1 MIRRPPRATRT
12 DTLFPYTTLFRS
24 VDEASPQCI
33 GISVS
38 GPCYFPGAQMIR
50 VGLPRANISDQGT
63 GQVGF
68 GNDRQHRSLNIGP
81 NVHGLQRLALG
92 NGLHARHEI
101 AVERSEEHTS
111 ELQSQMRISYAG
123 LCLKKKHTDYH
134 NTPTRNKHTPT
145 AQTE

>member
-1 MIRRPPRATRT
+1 MFFFFFFKQKTAYEMRIS
-12 DTLFPYTTLFRS
+12 DWSSDVCSSDL
-24 VDEASPQCI
+24 EASPQCI

-101 AVERSEEHTS
+101 AVERRCAGKAGVNEIAVKY
-111 ELQSQMRISYAG
+111 RPAAADGIYISGEKA
-123 LCLKKKHTDYH
+123 C
-134 NTPTRNKHTPT
+134 
-145 AQTE
+145 